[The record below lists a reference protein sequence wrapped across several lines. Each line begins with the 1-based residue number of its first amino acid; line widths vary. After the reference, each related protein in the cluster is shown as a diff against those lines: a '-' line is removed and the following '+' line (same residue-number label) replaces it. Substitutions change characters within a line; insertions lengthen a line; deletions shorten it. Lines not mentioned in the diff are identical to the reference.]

1 MIIQGFSNIAS
12 VYSANTKSAIERQT
26 SPAPAANYAETVTLS
41 AEGKNLAA
49 GESGAVI
56 PQQRTPAQEH
66 LLRAASTDRESAE
79 KIAYDMTVAPST
91 IIYTSI
97 YDMGPD
103 GKLNKLASSGRII
116 DADFRDKF
124 TREAS
129 LVDAQRRNIYE
140 TEKAKG
146 TDPVQIISM
155 MIDHINSQSSDY
167 LEASGW
173 GWSNGVRMI
182 G

>member
-12 VYSANTKSAIERQT
+12 AYSANTKSAVERQT
-26 SPAPAANYAETVTLS
+26 SPAPVANYAEKVTLS

-56 PQQRTPAQEH
+56 DQQRTPAQEH
-66 LLRAASTDRESAE
+66 LLRAASSDRASAE
-79 KIAYDMTVAPST
+79 KIAYDMTVAPSA
-91 IIYTSI
+91 IFYSSI
-97 YDMGPD
+97 YDMDAD

-146 TDPVQIISM
+146 TDPVQIIGM